1 VSRGVTGKQA
11 TLALFVH
18 FVSCEVFGFLH
29 IFTMR
34 QCDNA
39 IAANRHAMQMQM
51 HLLLCALCR
60 VYRNV
65 AIPEGFAR

>member
-1 VSRGVTGKQA
+1 
-11 TLALFVH
+11 
-18 FVSCEVFGFLH
+18 
-29 IFTMR
+29 MR

-39 IAANRHAMQMQM
+39 VAANRHAMQM

>member
-11 TLALFVH
+11 TLAFFVH

-39 IAANRHAMQMQM
+39 IAANRHAMQM

>member
-1 VSRGVTGKQA
+1 VSRGVTGKRA
-11 TLALFVH
+11 TLAFCVH

-39 IAANRHAMQMQM
+39 VAANRHAMQM

-60 VYRNV
+60 VDRNV
-65 AIPEGFAR
+65 AIPESFAR